1 MRHRGRTLLR
11 ALLAVF
17 AALIA
22 FGVTPALA
30 AEPPATSKT
39 VKSNGDGT
47 YTLSLSVTGKSQA
60 SSSSS
65 KADVIVVLDTSG
77 SMSERAD
84 DSRQSR
90 LSVAKSAVNSLA
102 EQLLSNNTT
111 ENPDSV
117 RLSLVTFAD
126 YATTR
131 VTGTTSLSSFQRQVN
146 RLTATGGTNWE
157 DALATANAIQT
168 RDGAEAYVI
177 FVSDGNPTF
186 RNTRGTKIWWQNRD
200 EFEAH
205 SSDGHRYYG
214 TGNSDAYGL
223 NYDYAE
229 VQAVAIAGEG
239 KSFFAIGAFGTVSN
253 MQGLAAATGQ
263 TGNYYNAADSAAL
276 NAAFDNIIN
285 TITNNLTYSNVKVTD
300 GITALTAT
308 SLGGGVLL
316 TPLLT
321 QKPRTA

>member
-1 MRHRGRTLLR
+1 MRHRGNTLLR

-30 AEPPATSKT
+30 AEPPATSKIVT
-39 VKSNGDGT
+39 SNDDGT

-65 KADVIVVLDTSG
+65 KADVIVALDTSG
-77 SMSERAD
+77 SMSYSATGGT
-84 DSRQSR
+84 R

-102 EQLLSNNTT
+102 EELLSNNTT
-111 ENPDSV
+111 ENPDTV
-117 RLSLVTFAD
+117 QLSLVTFSN

-131 VTGTTSLSSFQRQVN
+131 ITGTTSLSGFQRQVN

-168 RDGAEAYVI
+168 RDGADVYII
-177 FVSDGNPTF
+177 FVSDGDPTF
-186 RNTRGTKIWWQNRD
+186 RKTRGTQTWGQDRD
-200 EFEAH
+200 EFERH
-205 SSDGHRYYG
+205 YSNGHTYYG

-223 NYDYAE
+223 NYDYARD
-229 VQAVAIAGEG
+229 QAVAIAGEG

-253 MQGLAAATGQ
+253 M
-263 TGNYYNAADSAAL
+263 
-276 NAAFDNIIN
+276 
-285 TITNNLTYSNVKVTD
+285 
-300 GITALTAT
+300 
-308 SLGGGVLL
+308 
-316 TPLLT
+316 
-321 QKPRTA
+321 

>member
-205 SSDGHRYYG
+205 SSDGHR
-214 TGNSDAYGL
+214 SL
-223 NYDYAE
+223 
-229 VQAVAIAGEG
+229 
-239 KSFFAIGAFGTVSN
+239 SN
-253 MQGLAAATGQ
+253 G
-263 TGNYYNAADSAAL
+263 
-276 NAAFDNIIN
+276 
-285 TITNNLTYSNVKVTD
+285 
-300 GITALTAT
+300 
-308 SLGGGVLL
+308 
-316 TPLLT
+316 
-321 QKPRTA
+321 